1 MSMTSRPLDMSGAGF
16 GCGRYRLDMTL
27 DAPAGTAD
35 LPVDLRSTGVTWSI
49 HVRSLTAGVTFGLD
63 DVAVLSTAS
72 VGKLLLLAEVA
83 RRIDEGS
90 LLQGEL
96 LTRTPADA
104 VADSGLWQH
113 LATDSFTV
121 GDVSVLVAAVS
132 DNLATNVLLRRVGV
146 DAMDQVA
153 QALGFEGVR
162 LHDFVRDVRR
172 ASDPPRLSSGSARE
186 LAGYFARIASGEII
200 SPEVSGMLA
209 GWLGLSTDLSMVAS
223 SLDLDPLAHAAG
235 GHALSLMNKTGTDA
249 GVRADCG
256 LVSCGGVKVAYA
268 AIANWDEASVPM
280 LDPVM
285 ADMRAIG
292 GFVRSLVEIDG
303 PRVSMP
309 VVVNRAIIP

>member
-1 MSMTSRPLDMSGAGF
+1 
-16 GCGRYRLDMTL
+16 MTL
-27 DAPAGTAD
+27 DDAAGTEE
-35 LPVDLRSTGVTWSI
+35 LPIELRSTGVTWSV

-63 DVAVLSTAS
+63 DGAVRSTAS

-121 GDVSVLVAAVS
+121 GDVAVLVAAVS

-153 QALGFEGVR
+153 QALGLESVR

-172 ASDPPRLSSGSARE
+172 ETDPPRLSCGSARE
-186 LAGYFARIASGEII
+186 LAGFFARIAAGGMF
-200 SPEVSGMLA
+200 SPAASEMLS
-209 GWLGLSTDLSMVAS
+209 GWLALGTDLSMVAS
-223 SLDLDPLAHAAG
+223 SLNLDPLAHAEG
-235 GHALSLMNKTGTDA
+235 GHALSLVNKTGTDA

-256 LVSCGGVKVAYA
+256 LVSCGDVKVAYA

-292 GFVRSLVEIDG
+292 GFVRSLVEIEVQSG
-303 PRVSMP
+303 
-309 VVVNRAIIP
+309 A